1 MVRASFGAV
10 PRSPVP
16 HQSRWMKRR
25 WLYIL
30 IAFGIAWLMAG
41 LLSSRQDLPP
51 GLGDSRDRYDVE
63 ILRDKWGVPHIIG
76 TTDADAAFG
85 LAYAHAEDDFG
96 TIQGSLLAARGRL
109 STIWGSE
116 GGPNDYMVA
125 LLRVTEYADLGYA
138 ALDSASRALCDAYAD
153 GLNVFASQHP
163 EDALSSLYPV
173 TGQDIVAGFV
183 HKTPLFFGLEKVL
196 AALFSEADLAGD
208 TTSTGSNGFAVAPSR
223 TADGSTMLAV
233 NSHQPWTGPVA
244 WYEAHLISGEG
255 LNMLG
260 GTFPG
265 APVILHGHNANLGWA
280 HTVNDPDVIDTY
292 DLVLHPADPNR
303 YLLDGEWVEF
313 ERSRADIPVRLVGLL
328 EWRFERDL
336 EWSVHGPVVRTDS
349 GAVAVRFPGWGDTG
363 QITQWYRMN
372 RASNLNEW
380 YEAISAQAIPVFN
393 TIYADAEGHILY
405 VYNARL
411 PERQEGLDWTER
423 LPGDRS
429 ELIWDRYLP
438 FESLPQVL
446 DPPVGFVQNAN
457 GTPFSTTGTDADPS
471 PDSVSKTSGIETHQ
485 TNRSLRALQLFGDDD
500 SITWEEFKAYKFDM
514 RFADSSRVTTLR
526 RQLRFATV
534 ADSLTRAA
542 VSRIGEWDLGVD
554 PANTR
559 AAIAV
564 LTFQPFLSRYGES
577 VRTSDLV
584 AAARSAAAWLQKNHG
599 TLTPRWDEVNHIHR
613 GPLDLGLG
621 GAPDVLH
628 AVYGTRAEDGHLE
641 GYQGDSYVLLA
652 AFRNGRVHS
661 ESIHVFG
668 SASSRPES
676 PHFADQS
683 PLFAKRMLKEMPF
696 YEEDVRRLAVRSYRP

>member
-1 MVRASFGAV
+1 
-10 PRSPVP
+10 
-16 HQSRWMKRR
+16 MKRR

-30 IAFGIAWLMAG
+30 IAFGIAWLMAALLRSGQSLPDG
-41 LLSSRQDLPP
+41 LADN
-51 GLGDSRDRYDVE
+51 RDQYEVE
-63 ILRDKWGVPHIIG
+63 IFRDEWGVPHILG

-109 STIWGSE
+109 STILGSE

-125 LLRVTEYADLGYA
+125 LLRVTEYAERGYA

-163 EDALSSLYPV
+163 DEAISALYPV
-173 TGQDIVAGFV
+173 TGKDIVAGFV

-196 AALFSEADLAGD
+196 SALFSEADLAD

-244 WYEAHLISGEG
+244 WYEAHLMSGEG

-292 DLVLHPADPNR
+292 DLVLHPADPSR
-303 YLLDGEWVEF
+303 YLMDGEWIEF
-313 ERSRADIPVRLVGLL
+313 ERGRADIPVRLVGLL
-328 EWRFERDL
+328 KWRFERDL

-349 GAVAVRFPGWGDTG
+349 GAVAVRFPGWGDAG

-372 RASNLNEW
+372 RASNLTEW
-380 YEAISAQAIPVFN
+380 YEAMSAQAIPVFN
-393 TIYADAEGHILY
+393 TVYADAEGHILY

-411 PERQEGLDWTER
+411 PERQEGLDWSDR

-429 ELIWDRYLP
+429 DLIWDKYLP

-457 GTPFSTTGTDADPS
+457 STPFSTTGTEADPS
-471 PDSVSKTSGIETHQ
+471 PDSVSPTSSIETHQ
-485 TNRSLRALQLFGDDD
+485 TSRSMRALQLFGDDD

-514 RFADSSRVTTLR
+514 RFADSSRVTALR

-534 ADSLTRAA
+534 SDSLTREA
-542 VSRIGEWDLGVD
+542 VSRIGEWDLGTE
-554 PANTR
+554 PANTH

-564 LTFQPFLSRYGES
+564 LTLQPFLSRYDETVS
-577 VRTSDLV
+577 TSDLV
-584 AAARSAAAWLQKNHG
+584 VAAESAARWLEEHHG
-599 TLTPRWDEVNHIHR
+599 MLTPRWDEVNRIHR
-613 GPLDLGLG
+613 GDLDLGLG

-652 AFRNGRVHS
+652 RFKDGRVHS

-668 SASSRPES
+668 SASTRPKS

-683 PLFAKRMLKEMPF
+683 PLFANRTLKAMPF
-696 YEEDVRRLAVRSYRP
+696 YEADVRRLAVRSYRP

>member
-1 MVRASFGAV
+1 
-10 PRSPVP
+10 
-16 HQSRWMKRR
+16 MKRR

-41 LLSSRQDLPP
+41 LVRSGQDLPA

-109 STIWGSE
+109 STIMGSE

-125 LLRVTEYADLGYA
+125 LLRVTEFSKAGYA
-138 ALDSASRALCDAYAD
+138 ALDSVSRALCDAYAE
-153 GLNVFASQHP
+153 GLNVFASGHP
-163 EDALSSLYPV
+163 DEALSALYPV

-196 AALFSEADLAGD
+196 AGLFAQADLSGD
-208 TTSTGSNGFAVAPSR
+208 SPSTGSNGFAVAPSR

-244 WYEAHLISGEG
+244 WYEAHVMSGEG

-265 APVILHGHNANLGWA
+265 APVILHGHNASLGWA

-292 DLVLHPADPNR
+292 DLILHPADPKR

-313 ERSRADIPVRLVGLL
+313 ERSQADIPVRLIGLL
-328 EWRFERDL
+328 EWKFERDL

-349 GAVAVRFPGWGDTG
+349 GAVAVRFPGWGDAG

-372 RASNLNEW
+372 RASNLEEW
-380 YEAISAQAIPVFN
+380 YEAMSMQAIPVFN

-411 PERQEGLDWTER
+411 PERIEGPDWTGR

-429 ELIWDRYLP
+429 DLIWDRYIP

-457 GTPFSTTGTDADPS
+457 STPFSTTGTDADPS
-471 PDSVSKTSGIETHQ
+471 PDSVSPTSGIETHE
-485 TNRSLRALQLFGDDD
+485 TNRSLRALQLFGGDD

-514 RFADSSRVTTLR
+514 RFADSSRVTALR
-526 RQLRFATV
+526 RQLRFATIP
-534 ADSLTRAA
+534 DSLTREA
-542 VSRIGEWDLGVD
+542 VALIGEWDLAAD

-559 AAIAV
+559 AAISI
-564 LTFQPFLSRYGES
+564 LTFQPFLSSYEKTVS
-577 VRTSDLV
+577 TSDLV
-584 AAARSAAAWLQKNHG
+584 AAAGSAAAWLRTNHG
-599 TLTPRWDEVNHIHR
+599 TLTPRWDEVNRIHR
-613 GPLDLGLG
+613 GDLDLGLG

-668 SASSRPES
+668 SASTRPDS

-683 PLFAKRMLKEMPF
+683 PLFAGRMLKEIPF
-696 YEEDVRRLAVRSYRP
+696 YEDDVRRLAVRSYRP